1 MFIGGI
7 PKEIEYERLYFR
19 WGAANRMQR
28 CPCSVYDCPRVQ
40 MVHQREAHF
49 RFTEQVSANH
59 LFATAF
65 ILLQYPTGRPASSY
79 NSIV

>member
-28 CPCSVYDCPRVQ
+28 YPCSVYDRARLR
-40 MVHQREAHF
+40 MVHQREAGF
-49 RFTEQVSANH
+49 RFTEHVSENYI
-59 LFATAF
+59 FATALIF
-65 ILLQYPTGRPASSY
+65 FQYPTGRPASRY